1 MDKKINILEL
11 FFLKQVQNFYLKTVS
26 YMRKT
31 IYRVLTNK
39 YDKLY
44 KNFKDLVYLFM
55 YKYKLKLIKKAK
67 K

>member
-11 FFLKQVQNFYLKTVS
+11 FLIKQVQNFYLKTVS

-39 YDKLY
+39 YDKLN
-44 KNFKDLVYLFM
+44 KNFKDLVCLFM
-55 YKYKLKLIKKAK
+55 YKYILKLIKKAK

>member
-39 YDKLY
+39 YDKLN